1 MAQVMK
7 QPENIVADHV
17 CWVAMAVAII
27 TLGLLLW
34 MFD

>member
-1 MAQVMK
+1 MAHVMEK
-7 QPENIVADHV
+7 PENTLADRV
-17 CWVAMAVAII
+17 CWVAMMVAMT

>member
-1 MAQVMK
+1 MMEK
-7 QPENIVADHV
+7 PENTLTDHV
-17 CWVAMAVAII
+17 CWVAMAVAIT